1 VDVDTVCD
9 GEGAPGEHGTTFS
22 VILPAIGE

>member
-1 VDVDTVCD
+1 VCD

-22 VILPAIGE
+22 VILPALEL